1 MIEYIEYIPQ
11 VEQAILPLLTAVG
24 GLAQVGMSLAQRNKL
39 QSQQQEAQD
48 AFDAQKKIY
57 QGLDTSN
64 VYGNVRNRFQNLGN
78 AYEGVENAFEDLTV
92 NTQAAEFAAQQ
103 SQQSAAN
110 ILQDMSGA
118 AGGSGIGALAQALAN
133 QQTQAA
139 QQASASIG
147 QQEARNQ
154 MQAASAQ
161 SKIDLMT
168 AQQANQNAL
177 MTAKGFAD
185 TDKLRAEGAY
195 RSQQAEAQKQSTLLG
210 MDASQLANANQAM
223 AQNTAAIAGGIG
235 SVLGGLAG
243 GFGVDGKFDFANM
256 TKMIK
261 RN

>member
-1 MIEYIEYIPQ
+1 MIEYIEYVPQ
-11 VEQAILPLLTAVG
+11 VEYAILPLLTAVG
-24 GLAQVGMSLAQRNKL
+24 GLAQVGISLAQRGKL
-39 QSQQQEAQD
+39 QDQQNEAQA
-48 AFDAQKKIY
+48 AFDAQKKLY

-64 VYGNVRNRFQNLGN
+64 TFANVRNRFQNLGN
-78 AYEGVENAFEDLTV
+78 AFQNVENAFEDVTV

-154 MQAASAQ
+154 LQAASAQ
-161 SKIDLMT
+161 SRIDLMA
-168 AQQANQNAL
+168 AQQEGKNEL

-185 TDKLRAEGAY
+185 ADKLRAEGAF
-195 RSQQAEAQKQSTLLG
+195 RSQQAEAQKQATLLG
-210 MDASQLANANQAM
+210 MDASQLAGANQAM
-223 AQNTAAIAGGIG
+223 QQNTASIAGGIG

-243 GFGVDGKFDFANM
+243 GFGVDGKFKLGNM

-261 RN
+261 Y